1 MIKTISKFIRS
12 IIRIVSVLIIIGFGI
27 CGFFFPEFTQDPELI
42 ESSGILVRI
51 LYGVV
56 GLLVGFIFNVFVLG
70 GICLVLETNSHLE
83 EINDKLSNILERKG
97 EYTTLEDW

>member
-27 CGFFFPEFTQDPELI
+27 CGVFLPEIYQYPTIDF
-42 ESSGILVRI
+42 GILVRI
-51 LYGVV
+51 LCGVV

-97 EYTTLEDW
+97 EYTTLED